1 MICDL
6 CLKKGKGICVAISE
20 DKIFEAPCDKEGHC
34 MHALTLCIKCAE
46 SVMKMIKAK
55 MSKTESTTCHVG
67 GGGGGAG
74 GG

>member
-34 MHALTLCIKCAE
+34 IQRKRRYHLWEAIINH
-46 SVMKMIKAK
+46 S
-55 MSKTESTTCHVG
+55 
-67 GGGGGAG
+67 
-74 GG
+74 